1 MNALQKYSQHTTT
14 SKYPVIKRQAL
25 AFDTVV
31 PESDTKNVIAIVENL
46 SCFPL
51 PEKYRELDDVVKRS
65 EQIPSRQLAINRARQ
80 KLAVKA
86 RDDGKITLVA
96 LRLEAGLSQAKL
108 AELLGNSQSGYSLIE
123 SGKRDIFYATFERL
137 REILNVSRDTLAE
150 AIKNTQ
156 EIRV

>member
-1 MNALQKYSQHTTT
+1 M
-14 SKYPVIKRQAL
+14 

-65 EQIPSRQLAINRARQ
+65 EQIPSRRLAINRARQ